1 MPYGYKMKLK
11 PKLSIIRGLLFT
23 YCIENTRNAARE
35 ELISSINVNNHEELT
50 QLLDDLTKP
59 EFIQYRQDE
68 RDWYINTLQH
78 FLSTDE
84 NFDSV
89 FYLFDT
95 YFEDDI
101 VDNRAFMSTLLECL
115 MRYRTETTMAAPPI

>member
-1 MPYGYKMKLK
+1 MKLK

-115 MRYRTETTMAAPPI
+115 MSYRT

>member
-1 MPYGYKMKLK
+1 MKLK
-11 PKLSIIRGLLFT
+11 PSLSIIQGLLFT
-23 YCIENTRNAARE
+23 YCIENTRDAERE
-35 ELISSINVNNHEELT
+35 ELISSMNVNNHEELT
-50 QLLDDLTKP
+50 RLFDELTKP
-59 EFIQYRQDE
+59 EFIKYKQDE
-68 RDWYINTLQH
+68 REWYINTLQH
-78 FLSTDE
+78 FLHTDE

-115 MRYRTETTMAAPPI
+115 MRYQTETAMTDPRT

>member
-1 MPYGYKMKLK
+1 MKLK
-11 PKLSIIRGLLFT
+11 PSLSIIQGLLFT
-23 YCIENTRNAARE
+23 YCIENTRDAERE
-35 ELISSINVNNHEELT
+35 ELISSMNVNNHEELT
-50 QLLDDLTKP
+50 RLFDELTKP
-59 EFIQYRQDE
+59 EFIKYKQEE
-68 RDWYINTLQH
+68 REWYIDTLQH
-78 FLSTDE
+78 FLNTDE

-115 MRYRTETTMAAPPI
+115 MRYQTETAMTDPPT